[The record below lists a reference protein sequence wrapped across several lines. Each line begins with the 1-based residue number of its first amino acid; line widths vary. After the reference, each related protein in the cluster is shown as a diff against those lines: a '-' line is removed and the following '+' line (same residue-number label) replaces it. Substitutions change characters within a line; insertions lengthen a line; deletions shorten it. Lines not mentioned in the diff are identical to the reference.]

1 MYPILRCLS
10 NRIRRFRA
18 TERAARSPSLDADF
32 GRPGFRPPPA
42 PPAPA
47 GNRAGRQRYARP
59 FRAIIGAMTR
69 GRGRVA
75 GAGIAAGLAGIA
87 ALGLGRCG
95 SFPGGADPI
104 RPLNVV
110 VVTLDT
116 LSARHLTPYGQTR
129 IETPAFERV
138 AAEGVL
144 FEQAA
149 ATVPLTLPSHSSMF
163 TGTYPMFH
171 GVRDNGGYY
180 LPDDSETLAEALA
193 AAGYRTGAFTAA
205 FVVDSRWGLDQ
216 GFERYFDDFDFREFE
231 RISLDSVQRPGDEVL
246 DEAIRWMEG
255 VRGER
260 FFAWL
265 HFYDPHWPY
274 EPPEPWRSA
283 AGDYPEAAYDSEV
296 AFTDSL
302 VGRLLDWLDETALT
316 EDTLL
321 ALIADHGESL
331 GRHREGAHGF
341 FIYDATMAVPFL
353 LRTPYRQ
360 VGGGR
365 RVSAQVR
372 GIDLMPTV
380 LDLVGVPIPEAVQG
394 ESLVPLADGS
404 VDDLGL
410 WAYSESLYPRNHYGW
425 SPLRSLRNGLL
436 HFISAPRPELFEVAS
451 DPGETTDLA
460 PSRPG
465 QVRQLE
471 RLLARITDEFSAEE
485 RSGAEPQTLDEETR
499 ARLAA
504 LGYLGGSS
512 RVAVEEG
519 APLADPKDKI
529 ALYNLLKAAGTDS
542 SEDRVD
548 EALAKVGRVLAED
561 DAILEAHLVRG
572 NLLRKLEDWDGAV
585 AAYRRTLELDPE
597 YKSGILGLADA
608 YRLAE
613 RYEEA
618 AAGYRRL
625 LELDPNDNKAHFHL
639 AEIRAAQEDYD
650 AALEVLA
657 GLEATGEE
665 RAPARNLKGQVLL
678 SLGRLDEAEAEFRRA
693 LAMDD
698 ELSDAWYN
706 LALLFEQRGHA
717 DRALDAYETRL
728 SMAPRDFRSH
738 FNAAKLYG
746 ALGDRERMEAS
757 FRAAVEANRQ
767 FAVGHLYL
775 AKALLDRG
783 ELAEAEETAL
793 RGLALD
799 PEREMAPLGHFVLAD
814 VYNRL
819 GRPRD
824 AEREVA
830 RARAL
835 SR

>member
-1 MYPILRCLS
+1 
-10 NRIRRFRA
+10 
-18 TERAARSPSLDADF
+18 
-32 GRPGFRPPPA
+32 
-42 PPAPA
+42 
-47 GNRAGRQRYARP
+47 
-59 FRAIIGAMTR
+59 MTR
-69 GRGRVA
+69 LSGRGRRRAVPA
-75 GAGIAAGLAGIA
+75 LAAAGLAGAA
-87 ALGLGRCG
+87 ALALGRCG
-95 SFPGGADPI
+95 SLPGGTDPI

-110 VVTLDT
+110 VATLDT

-144 FEQAA
+144 FEQAT

-180 LPDDSETLAEALA
+180 LPEDSETLAETLG

-231 RISLDSVQRPGDEVL
+231 RISLDSVQRPGNEVL

-255 VRGER
+255 AREER

-274 EPPEPWRSA
+274 EPPEPWKSQ
-283 AGDYPEAAYDSEV
+283 AGNYPEAAYDSEV
-296 AFTDSL
+296 AFTDAL
-302 VGRLLDWLDETALT
+302 VGRLLDWLDETGLAG
-316 EDTLL
+316 DTLL
-321 ALIADHGESL
+321 ALIGDHGESL

-341 FIYDATMAVPFL
+341 FIYDASMAVPFL

-365 RVSAQVR
+365 RVAAQVR
-372 GIDLMPTV
+372 GIDLMPTI

-404 VDDLGL
+404 VADLGL

-436 HFISAPRPELFEVAS
+436 HFIAAPRPELFDVSA
-451 DPGETTDLA
+451 DPGETTNLA
-460 PSRPG
+460 PDRPG

-471 RLLARITDEFSAEE
+471 AMLARVETEFGAEE
-485 RSGAEPQTLDEETR
+485 RSDTAPQTLDEDTR
-499 ARLAA
+499 AQLAA

-512 RVAVEEG
+512 RVRVEEG

-529 ALYNLLKAAGTDS
+529 VLYNLLKAAGTDS
-542 SEDRVD
+542 TEDRVE
-548 EALAKVGRVLAED
+548 EALAKVERVLAED
-561 DAILEAHLVRG
+561 AGILEAHLVRG
-572 NLLRKLEDWDGAV
+572 NLLQKREDWEGAI
-585 AAYRRTLELDPE
+585 ASYRRTLELDPE

-608 YRLAE
+608 YRLSE
-613 RYEEA
+613 RYDEA

-625 LELDPNDNKAHFHL
+625 LELDPNDNKAHYHL
-639 AEIRAAQEDYD
+639 AEIHAAKEEYRE
-650 AALEVLA
+650 ALAVLA

-665 RAPARNLKGQVLL
+665 RAPARNLKGQCLL

-693 LAMDD
+693 LEMD
-698 ELSDAWYN
+698 EALSDAWYN
-706 LALLFEQRGHA
+706 LALLFEERGDA
-717 DRALDAYETRL
+717 DAALSAYERRL
-728 SMAPRDFRSH
+728 EMAPRDFRSQ

-757 FRAAVEANRQ
+757 YRAAVDSNGE
-767 FAVGHLYL
+767 FAVGWLYL

-783 ELAEAEETAL
+783 ALEEAEETAL
-793 RGLALD
+793 RGLSLD
-799 PEREMAPLGHFVLAD
+799 PSPDLAPLGHFVLAD
-814 VYNRL
+814 VYHRW
-819 GRPRD
+819 GRPAD

-830 RARAL
+830 KARAL